1 MDTEKNA
8 WVASLVAR
16 YELPLISYSKK
27 IVHEYEL
34 AQEVVQETFLRLC
47 REERE
52 KIEKIEDHIAQWLFT
67 VCRNCSIKLLHKY
80 KRMVYVE
87 DLAIWQVED
96 GITAGMYNSETVAS
110 PVEILEH
117 KEKIES
123 MLEYL
128 KELNKNQQEVIRLR
142 FQASLSYEEISKVT
156 GLSAGNVGFILN
168 KSMSILRD
176 KLTAK
181 DKNESL
187 IELKNFPTGV

>member
-1 MDTEKNA
+1 MNTEKNA

-27 IVHEYEL
+27 IVHEHEL

-47 REERE
+47 REER
-52 KIEKIEDHIAQWLFT
+52 EKIEDHIAQWLFT

-87 DLAIWQVED
+87 DLTIWQVED
-96 GITAGMYNSETVAS
+96 GITAGMYNSEAVAS
-110 PVEILEH
+110 PVEILAH

-142 FQASLSYEEISKVT
+142 FQSSLSYAEISKVT

-187 IELKNFPTGV
+187 IELRNFPTGV